1 MSHLNR
7 LRAQSSFPPDA
18 FANTM
23 PAPALIMA
31 GSRYQRF
38 FFIMAQSESTVMS
51 VSSKSATTITG
62 LPEADI
68 ETSSRDSQPIWMSL
82 SLTKQASAG
91 MSNLRSTT
99 KSTLRKST

>member
-1 MSHLNR
+1 
-7 LRAQSSFPPDA
+7 
-18 FANTM
+18 
-23 PAPALIMA
+23 MA

-62 LPEADI
+62 FPEADML
-68 ETSSRDSQPIWMSL
+68 TSPCDSQPIWMSL